1 MYTDS
6 VSSLDSPLSYVQGL
20 SRLFLLAQNLD
31 EHTKALM
38 SQPIAPAYTALSAE
52 QRLSLELKLKRSSEF
67 FASVVL
73 TFVIRD
79 LSQLLDKYA
88 KKGEKWLA
96 E

>member
-1 MYTDS
+1 M
-6 VSSLDSPLSYVQGL
+6 SYVQGL
-20 SRLFLLAQNLD
+20 QKLFQLAQLLD
-31 EHTKALM
+31 EHTKALN
-38 SQPIAPAYTALSAE
+38 SQPIAPSYMALGTDL
-52 QRLSLELKLKRSSEF
+52 RLSIEVRLKRSSEF

-88 KKGEKWLA
+88 KKGEKWLT